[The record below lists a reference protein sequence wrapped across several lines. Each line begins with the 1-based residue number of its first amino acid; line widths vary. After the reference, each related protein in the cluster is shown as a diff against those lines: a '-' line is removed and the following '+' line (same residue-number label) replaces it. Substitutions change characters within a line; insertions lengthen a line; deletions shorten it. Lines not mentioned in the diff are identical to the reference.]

1 MERIIYITFLITLII
16 SCSQENIPPK
26 SLLSKEQLIEVL
38 YDFHFVDAA
47 SKQSI
52 IANNRNNKIKHA
64 QYKGVLEH
72 HKISKEQFD
81 STLNYYIS
89 IPEEL
94 KVIYEKVEQ
103 KFIP

>member
-1 MERIIYITFLITLII
+1 MGRIIYITFLITLII
-16 SCSQENIPPK
+16 SCTQENIPPK
-26 SLLSKEQLIEVL
+26 NLLSRKQLIEVL
-38 YDFHFVDAA
+38 YDFHLVDAA
-47 SKQSI
+47 SKHSI

-64 QYKGVLEH
+64 QYKGILEH
-72 HKISKEQFD
+72 HKISKGQFD
-81 STLNYYIS
+81 STIDYYIS

>member
-1 MERIIYITFLITLII
+1 MGRIIYITFLITLII
-16 SCSQENIPPK
+16 SCTQENIPPK
-26 SLLSKEQLIEVL
+26 NLLSRKQLIEVL
-38 YDFHFVDAA
+38 YDFHLVDAA
-47 SKQSI
+47 SKHSI

-64 QYKGVLEH
+64 QYKGILEH
-72 HKISKEQFD
+72 NKQSKSQFD
-81 STLNYYIS
+81 STIDYYIS